1 MQLADIRQM
10 IIDQVKDD
18 ADKLTKPDDYD
29 RIISAALKRYS
40 KHKPASK
47 VLDVAGNGTQ
57 EYGLPAG
64 WINEYSTVTAIEY
77 PIGNIPKSL
86 LEKDEYEIYQ
96 TPAGDKLR
104 LLVYAPAATES
115 FRATFTILRTATSI
129 PEGDIDA
136 FTWLAAA
143 LCCEEMANAYA
154 QSSDSTIAADSVDYK
169 DKSYKFAQ
177 RAKRLM
183 QLYKEHLGLKEDDA
197 VPAAVAIGDLDL
209 GYPGGG
215 DRLTHPRRA
224 RERR

>member
-1 MQLADIRQM
+1 MVIN
-10 IIDQVKDD
+10 QVKDD
-18 ADKLTKPDDYD
+18 AGKLTKPDDYD
-29 RIISAALKRYS
+29 RNIGAALKRYS
-40 KHKPASK
+40 KHRPATK
-47 VLDVAGNGTQ
+47 VLDIVGDGTQ
-57 EYGLPAG
+57 EYALPSG
-64 WINEYSTVTAIEY
+64 WVNEYSAVTAIEY
-77 PIGNIPKSL
+77 PIGDIPKSL

-96 TPAGDKLR
+96 TPDGDKLR
-104 LLVYAPAATES
+104 LLIYAPAATES
-115 FRATFTILRTATSI
+115 FRVTFTVLRTVTSV

-136 FTWLAAA
+136 FTLLAAA
-143 LCCEEMANAYA
+143 LCCEELSNAYA
-154 QSSDSTIAADSVDYK
+154 QSSDSTMQADAVDYK

-197 VPAAVAIGDLDL
+197 VPAAVAIGDLDI